1 MEWCVDENLRKLDE
15 WVIGELMKV
24 MGGLASG
31 DELQLFSLARQQ
43 WREGRAWRRHRA
55 MERRDEDEWDKK
67 VGMSH
72 PVDDLFKRDI
82 LGKIWVK
89 SLVS

>member
-1 MEWCVDENLRKLDE
+1 MEWCVDENFRKLYG
-15 WVIGELMKV
+15 WGLGELMKK
-24 MGGLASG
+24 MGGLALK
-31 DELQLFSLARQQ
+31 DELQRLYLARQQ
-43 WREGRAWRRHRA
+43 WREERVGRRHRE